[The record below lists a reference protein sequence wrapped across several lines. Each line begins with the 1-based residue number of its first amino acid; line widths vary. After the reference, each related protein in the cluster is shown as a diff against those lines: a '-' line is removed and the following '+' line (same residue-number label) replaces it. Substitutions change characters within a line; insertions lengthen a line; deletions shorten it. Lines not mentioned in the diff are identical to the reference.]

1 MYIIYITITCNNNRI
16 VYITEILKQP
26 KDND

>member
-16 VYITEILKQP
+16 VCITEILKQP